1 MKEKSKRE
9 KLTLF
14 LSLKGERLPMIEQ
27 LKPNELPW
35 DLLLDA
41 DPEKEKVL
49 AYLEQGEGIIWKD
62 NGETLGVLIFVATKN
77 EFEIMNVAV
86 APQSQGKGIGG
97 LLLEATFRQ
106 IIEEVDSQTQIIIRT
121 GSITSAALHLYQKK
135 GFSEISREK
144 DYFIKN
150 YAEPIYEEG
159 IRLRDQ
165 VTLARTIQSLR

>member
-1 MKEKSKRE
+1 MIE
-9 KLTLF
+9 KL
-14 LSLKGERLPMIEQ
+14 KA
-27 LKPNELPW
+27 NELPW
-35 DLLLDA
+35 ALLLDA

-49 AYLEQGEGIIWKD
+49 AYLEQGEGIVWKE
-62 NGETLGVLIFVATKN
+62 NGETLGVLIFVATKD

-86 APQSQGKGIGG
+86 APQSQGRGIGG
-97 LLLEATFRQ
+97 LLLEAAFQ
-106 IIEEVDSQTQIIIRT
+106 QIEEETENQTQVIIRT

-159 IRLRDQ
+159 ILLRDQ
-165 VTLARTIQSLR
+165 VTLAKSIQSFR